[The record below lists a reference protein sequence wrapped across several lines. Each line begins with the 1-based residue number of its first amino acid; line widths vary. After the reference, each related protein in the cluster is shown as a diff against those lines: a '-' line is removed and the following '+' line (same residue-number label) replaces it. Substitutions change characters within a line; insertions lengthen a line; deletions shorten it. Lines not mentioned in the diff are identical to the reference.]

1 MEIEKTPC
9 AVGNGYDIIL
19 KKDGKTLSI
28 IFARV
33 LDLYMI
39 LQDGKKIQRNESKT
53 IDFDIDIDDG
63 EVYTLFDNLY
73 TDIINGNIMGD
84 KPKNIKS
91 IDNDL
96 IYRYNL
102 LVDKNNNIN
111 WVSDDGI
118 LEEED
123 MMRMSKNE
131 NSYRLSF
138 IRNSKRRSYGF
149 KDPYGINIRFSN
161 SGSRYSPFNIVF
173 MRMYQEF
180 NKNYFIERKL
190 KK

>member
-39 LQDGKKIQRNESKT
+39 IEDGNKVPVGEYKE
-53 IDFDIDIDDG
+53 IDFDINTDDG
-63 EVYTLFDNLY
+63 FVYTLFDNLY
-73 TDIINGNIMGD
+73 NDIINCNIMGD
-84 KPKNIKS
+84 KPNKKNKVE
-91 IDNDL
+91 NHML
-96 IYRYNL
+96 HEYNL
-102 LVDKNNNIN
+102 LVDKDKNIN
-111 WVSDDGI
+111 WVSDEGI
-118 LEEED
+118 YEEED
-123 MMRMSKNE
+123 IMRISKLD
-131 NSYRLSF
+131 NSYKLTF
-138 IRNSKRRSYGF
+138 IRTDKRRSYGF
-149 KDPYGINIRFSN
+149 KSPDGIYIRLSN
-161 SGSRYSPFNIVF
+161 SGSRYTPFNVIF

-180 NKNYFIERKL
+180 NKTNIIERKL